1 LARLLVDALAAAFEP
16 AQYRDRYRQNLH
28 AVIQAKIRGQEI
40 ANEIVRPL

>member
-1 LARLLVDALAAAFEP
+1 MHWQQLLSRLST
-16 AQYRDRYRQNLH
+16 DRYRQNLH